1 MKRWAMKHKRIML
14 LVACCYW
21 LTCCVLAC
29 AAEQTEKAAGA
40 PQTALQK
47 VRVGYFEFPSYHNMS
62 RSEDGKMTMGSGYG
76 CDFLFL
82 LRRYA
87 NLNYEFVGYDKSWK
101 EMLEMLRRGEID
113 MVTSA
118 TKNNE
123 RLKEFAYSAPIGK
136 SFAVIA
142 VRKDDERFSYS
153 DYKHFN
159 GMVLGAIAG
168 NSRNNDLA
176 KFAKEKGFSYR
187 LRMFN
192 DVDTLNEALEQGQVD
207 GIISSN
213 LRRYKNEK
221 IVANFA
227 PHDFYTIVRKDNQK
241 LLAEINYGIREMDLH
256 EGDWRNALHF
266 KYYGTLAKGLV
277 FSEREQ
283 DYIAAVQA
291 GHKKIIATAQPDRDP
306 YSFVKQ
312 GKLVGIIPEYFAYL
326 MEKAGL
332 PYEVR
337 IAKNRQEYEKW
348 TMGHEVDV
356 FMDARLMLTETPLDD
371 FYGVATEPFMKLSM
385 ARLTRRDFSGKIKR
399 VAITKNQG
407 IKNID
412 DDIAKDAE
420 PVLCASRQEA
430 MEAVKQGLADA
441 CYVYTYMAEK
451 FVNDDM
457 DQITAMHILNA
468 PSYEQHFYID
478 RNTDHELASILNK
491 CIKDDNSRR
500 LDDLVNKYTLNDR
513 DSVSVTGFVR
523 SNPWLF
529 VAFGLLVLG
538 GGLIIVL
545 VTRNNRIVSKMAAE
559 RLALAQSLQEKNEQ
573 LERSIKLEQQANKA
587 RREFLCNM
595 SHDIRTPM
603 NAIIGFTD
611 IAKEA
616 TQEAV
621 TTGYLEKISS
631 SSEHLL
637 DLINNVLDI
646 SRIESGSDEYKPVP
660 VELPAVTDAVLNIM
674 SGYLANRDL
683 DFRVQRA
690 ELAPEQRWALTD
702 GVRLREILV
711 NILGNAVKFTKDGG
725 SISFVEQVVPAAAKE
740 QLKLRYTVTDT
751 GVGMSPEFLER
762 IFDEFSQEEANA
774 RTDYRGSGLGM
785 AITKRYVDMMGGSIT
800 VDSKKGEGATFVVEI
815 PLTLVVTREQE
826 PQLSELANV
835 SLEGMRVLLVEDN
848 DLNAEIATIQLE
860 KQGLAVTR
868 AVNGQEALEFFR
880 ELPQGSFDV
889 ILMDIMM
896 PLMNGYEATK
906 AIRSLPERPD
916 GKLIPIIAMTANAF
930 TEDVEAALAAGM
942 NAHLAKPMVLEELL
956 RALRSFVPKAGK

>member
-1 MKRWAMKHKRIML
+1 MIL
-14 LVACCYW
+14 ACCYW
-21 LTCCVLAC
+21 LACCALAF
-29 AAEQTEKAAGA
+29 AAEHRDQDALMSQTS
-40 PQTALQK
+40 PQK
-47 VRVGYFEFPSYHNMS
+47 VRVGYFAFPGYHNMS
-62 RSEDGKMTMGSGYG
+62 KSEDGGMDVGSGYG

-87 NLNYEFVGYDKSWK
+87 NLNYDFVGYDKAWH

-118 TKNNE
+118 TKNYE
-123 RLKEFAYSAPIGK
+123 RLKEFGYSAPIGK

-153 DYKHFN
+153 DYKNFN
-159 GMVLGAIAG
+159 GIVLGAIEG

-187 LRMFN
+187 LKMYD
-192 DVDTLNEALEQGQVD
+192 DVEELSKALEQGQVD

-213 LRRYKNEK
+213 LRKYKNEK
-221 IVANFA
+221 IIANFA
-227 PHDFYTIVRKDNQK
+227 PHDFYAIVRKDNQK
-241 LLAEINYGIREMDLH
+241 LLAEINYGIKEMDLH
-256 EGDWRNALHF
+256 EGDWRNTLHF
-266 KYYGTLAKGLV
+266 KNYGTLSRNLV
-277 FSEREQ
+277 FSKRELE
-283 DYIAAVQA
+283 YIAAVRA
-291 GHKKIIATAQPDRDP
+291 GRKRIVATAQPNRNP

-312 GKLVGIIPEYFAYL
+312 GKLVGIIPEYFAFL
-326 MEKAGL
+326 MQKAGL

-337 IAKNRQEYEKW
+337 IAASQQEYEKW
-348 TMGHEVDV
+348 TMEHQVDV
-356 FMDARLMLTETPLDD
+356 FMDGRLLLEETPLSD
-371 FYGVATEPFMKLSM
+371 FYGVNTDPYMKLSM
-385 ARLTRRDFSGKIKR
+385 ARLTRRDFSGKLKR
-399 VAITKNQG
+399 VAVIKNQD
-407 IKNID
+407 IKEFD
-412 DDIAKDAE
+412 DDMAKDAE
-420 PVLCASRQEA
+420 QVLCASGQEA

-451 FVNDDM
+451 FVNDDV
-457 DQITAMHILNA
+457 DQMTAMHILNV
-468 PSYEQHFYID
+468 PSYEQNFYID
-478 RNTDHELASILNK
+478 KNTDHELASILNK
-491 CIKDDNSRR
+491 CIKDDNARR
-500 LDDLVNKYTLNDR
+500 LDDLVNKYTLND
-513 DSVSVTGFVR
+513 SSSISVTGFV
-523 SNPWLF
+523 SNNPWLF
-529 VAFGLLVLG
+529 VAFGLLIVG

-545 VTRNNRIVSKMAAE
+545 VTRNNRIVSQMAAE
-559 RLALAQSLQEKNEQ
+559 RLELAQSLQEKNEQ

-611 IAKEA
+611 IAKQENKDTA
-616 TQEAV
+616 TA
-621 TTGYLEKISS
+621 GYLEKISI

-660 VELPAVTDAVLNIM
+660 VELPAVTDAVLDIM
-674 SGYLANRDL
+674 GGFLANRDL

-690 ELAPEQRWALTD
+690 KLEPGQRWALTD

-725 SISFVEQVVPAAAKE
+725 SISFVEQALPTATKE
-740 QLKLRYTVTDT
+740 RLLLRFTIIDT

-762 IFDEFSQEEANA
+762 IFDEFAQEDKDA

-785 AITKRYVDMMGGSIT
+785 AITKRYVDMLGGSIS
-800 VDSKKGEGATFVVEI
+800 VDSKKGEGTTFVVEL
-815 PLTLVVTREQE
+815 PMTLVETKEQD
-826 PQLSELANV
+826 SKNAGLANA

-860 KQGLAVTR
+860 KQGLQVTR
-868 AVNGQEALEFFR
+868 ANNGQEALELFKER
-880 ELPQGSFDV
+880 PQGSFDV

-896 PLMNGYEATK
+896 PTLDGYEATR
-906 AIRSLPERPD
+906 AIRSLTERED
-916 GKLIPIIAMTANAF
+916 GKAIPIIAMTANAF
-930 TEDVEAALAAGM
+930 TEDLEAALAAGM

-956 RALRSFVPKAGK
+956 RTLRGFALNRGQ